1 MTTALMTIVILG
13 FIILVHELG
22 HFIAAR
28 RADILCH
35 EFSMGFGPALYS
47 WWGGETKFSIRLIP
61 LGGYVLMA
69 GEIPS
74 GPEGEPDEDGPYPP
88 AEPGRNFNDK
98 SIAARM
104 GVIAAGPVTNFIA
117 AFVVFFV
124 VLAAVGVP
132 VPTVEIAAVA
142 PDLAADQG
150 GVQPGDRMLNI
161 DGVEIHRWEDVV
173 MTVRDRPDRKIQMT
187 VERDGREV
195 RLDLVVGRSPQEED
209 VGYIGIEP
217 AVRDERLALIPALT
231 GAASWTALMLV
242 MLVDVFLRLFQGET
256 ANLLGVVG
264 LGAEVGHAA
273 TLGLSSVLWM
283 VATISASIGFFQLLP
298 IPALD
303 GSRLIFLAIEAIRGR
318 PMDPEKEGIINFL
331 GFAFLIL
338 LVLYVTFQDIT
349 RLFG

>member
-1 MTTALMTIVILG
+1 MTTVFLTIIILG

-28 RADILCH
+28 RAGILCH
-35 EFSMGFGPALYS
+35 EFSIGFGPVLHS
-47 WWGGETKFSIRLIP
+47 WWGGETRFSVRLIP

-69 GEIPS
+69 GEVPS
-74 GPEGEPDEDGPYPP
+74 GPEEDEDDAPYPP
-88 AEPGRNFNDK
+88 AEPGRSFPDK
-98 SIAARM
+98 SVLTRM
-104 GVIAAGPVTNFIA
+104 GVIAAGPATNFIA

-124 VLAAVGVP
+124 VLALVGIP
-132 VPTVEIAAVA
+132 APTVEIAAVA
-142 PDLAADQG
+142 EGLAADRA
-150 GVQPGDRMLNI
+150 GVLPGDRVLSI
-161 DGVEIHRWEDVV
+161 DGVDIERWDDVV
-173 MTVRDRPDRKIQMT
+173 MTVRERPNRQVTMT
-187 VERDGREV
+187 VERDEETVALEMVIGI
-195 RLDLVVGRSPQEED
+195 SPQEPG

-217 AVRDERLALIPALT
+217 ELRSERIPILPAVAE
-231 GAASWTALMLV
+231 AASWTGLMLL
-242 MLVDVFLRLFQGET
+242 MLLEVFLRLFQGET

-264 LGAEVGHAA
+264 LGAEVGRAA
-273 TLGLSSVLWM
+273 TLGLASVLWM

-303 GSRLIFLAIEAIRGR
+303 GSRLVFLIIEAIRGR
-318 PMDPEKEGIINFL
+318 PMDPEKEGMINFL